1 MTKYSSNTKSGC
13 MESTGIMLLWHGID
27 AATSEVAVA
36 ACQNIAIRLCGGW
49 LLLCVPEMKIIE
61 KVNKKDTQAK
71 M

>member
-1 MTKYSSNTKSGC
+1 

-36 ACQNIAIRLCGGW
+36 TCQNIAVWLCGGW
-49 LLLCVPEMKIIE
+49 LLCVPEMKIIE